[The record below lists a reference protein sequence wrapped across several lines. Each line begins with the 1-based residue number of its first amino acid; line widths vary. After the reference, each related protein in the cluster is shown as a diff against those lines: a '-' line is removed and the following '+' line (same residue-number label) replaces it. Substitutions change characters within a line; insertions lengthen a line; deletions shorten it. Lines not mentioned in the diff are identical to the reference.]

1 MAEASWSQCE
11 RTLTTAIHEVLTG
24 VMETG
29 DRFFDA
35 PTRGEDAQVAA
46 AREGQVRK
54 TENSITSFSL

>member
-35 PTRGEDAQVAA
+35 PTRGEDVQVASCSK
-46 AREGQVRK
+46 RGPG
-54 TENSITSFSL
+54 